1 MQRSFVSV
9 QAKQGYTVE
18 YVVLRIT
25 DCTEEGLRT
34 ETSIHDD
41 DAVYMLK
48 TDRTDSRRGL
58 SI

>member
-1 MQRSFVSV
+1 MSKRFGPETFFSTDWTLQLLDS
-9 QAKQGYTVE
+9 KCP
-18 YVVLRIT
+18 

-48 TDRTDSRRGL
+48 TDRADS
-58 SI
+58 